1 MPDDSENKPVLDL
14 IRMTNGGHTMPAAT
28 MRAFLGFIAGAIAV
42 LIFHQGMVAAL
53 HAVGWASFAAYRTTP
68 VPPFG
73 IPVIVSN
80 CFWAGLYGAAFGIAW
95 PRFTWPS
102 WLCGLILG
110 LIAALVGWFVVAPLK
125 GLPVGGG
132 WVPANMLR
140 SIAINGFW
148 GLGVGLIL
156 PLLMPRSLVR
166 VHP

>member
-1 MPDDSENKPVLDL
+1 
-14 IRMTNGGHTMPAAT
+14 MPAVP

-42 LIFHQGMVAAL
+42 LTFHQGMVAAL
-53 HAVGWASFAAYRTTP
+53 HAVGWASFAPFRTTP

-80 CFWAGLYGAAFGIAW
+80 CFWGGLYGLLFGILM
-95 PRFTWPS
+95 PRFIWPA

-110 LIAALVGWFVVAPLK
+110 LIAALVGWFIVAPLK
-125 GLPVGGG
+125 GNPVAGG
-132 WVPANMLR
+132 WVAANMLR
-140 SIAINGFW
+140 SVAINGFW